1 MLNNLFEM
9 KVGHIQTL
17 KVNRIS
23 DYGLYLVDN
32 EGQEVLLPNR
42 YVSLTNAI
50 GDEIEVFVYH
60 DSEDRLV
67 ATTDR
72 PLITEG
78 RAAYLK
84 VVDKNIH
91 GAFLDWGLKGKDLFL
106 PNRNQQ
112 GGVLAGRSYIVWLY
126 VDNITGRCV
135 ATMKLKPF
143 IDNDIITV
151 KPRQKVDILIAS
163 ESPIGYRAIIDSR
176 HWGMVY
182 KNQIFQKVQIG
193 DRFEDFVRRI
203 TDDNRIDLS
212 LRQEGYDGVATS
224 ADDLLAILRNNGGV
238 LPVGDDSSPEQV
250 HAATQMSKKVFKR
263 AVGMLLKR
271 GVITADKFEIRE
283 K

>member
-1 MLNNLFEM
+1 M
-9 KVGHIQTL
+9 KVGQIQTL
-17 KVNRIS
+17 KVARIS
-23 DYGLYLVDN
+23 DYGLYLSDE

-42 YVSLTNAI
+42 FVSLTNAI

-78 RAAYLK
+78 QVASLK
-84 VVDKNIH
+84 VIDKNIH
-91 GAFLDWGLKGKDLFL
+91 GAFLDWGITGKDLFL

-112 GGVLAGRSYIVWLY
+112 GGVVAGRSYVVWLY

-143 IDNDIITV
+143 VDNDIITV

-163 ESPIGYRAIIDSR
+163 ESPIGYRAIINSR
-176 HWGMVY
+176 HWGMLY
-182 KNQIFQKVQIG
+182 KNQIFRPIRIG
-193 DRFEDFVRRI
+193 DRVEGWVRRI
-203 TDDNRIDLS
+203 TDDNRIDLT
-212 LRQEGYDGVATS
+212 LRQEGYDGAATS
-224 ADDLLAILRNNGGV
+224 AEDLLSLIREHGGI
-238 LPVGDDSSPEQV
+238 LPVGDDSSPEQI
-250 HAATQMSKKVFKR
+250 HALTQMSKKVFKR

-271 GVITADKFEIRE
+271 GEITAEGTQIKL

>member
-1 MLNNLFEM
+1 M
-9 KVGHIQTL
+9 KVGQIQTL

-23 DYGLYLVDN
+23 DYGLYLADE

-42 YVSLTNAI
+42 FVSLTNAV

-78 RAAYLK
+78 RVACLK

-91 GAFLDWGLKGKDLFL
+91 GAFLDWGISGKDLFL

-112 GGVLAGRSYIVWLY
+112 GGVLPGRSYIVWLY

-135 ATMKLKPF
+135 ATMKLKPY
-143 IDNDIITV
+143 IDNDIITI
-151 KPRQKVDILIAS
+151 KPRQKVEALVAS
-163 ESPIGYRAIIDSR
+163 ESPIGYRVIIDSR
-176 HWGMVY
+176 HWGMIY
-182 KNQIFQKVQIG
+182 KNQIFQRISVG
-193 DRFEDFVRRI
+193 DCVEAYVRRI
-203 TDDNRIDLS
+203 TEDNRIDLS
-212 LRQEGYDGVATS
+212 LRREGYDGVAAS
-224 ADDLLAILRNNGGV
+224 AESLYDLLKSQGGV
-238 LPVGDDSSPEQV
+238 LEVGDDSTPDEI

-263 AVGMLLKR
+263 AVGILLKR
-271 GVITADKFEIRE
+271 GDIVAEKYQIRL

>member
-1 MLNNLFEM
+1 M

-23 DYGLYLVDN
+23 DYGLYLVDD

-78 RAAYLK
+78 SAAYLK

-193 DRFEDFVRRI
+193 DRLEGFVRRI

-224 ADDLLAILRNNGGV
+224 AESLLSIIKENGGS
-238 LPVGDDSSPEQV
+238 LPVGDDSSPEQI

-271 GVITADKFEIRE
+271 GAITADRFEIRE

>member
-1 MLNNLFEM
+1 M
-9 KVGHIQTL
+9 KVGQIQTL
-17 KVNRIS
+17 KVARIS
-23 DYGLYLVDN
+23 DYGLYLADQ

-42 YVSLTNAI
+42 FVSLTNAI

-60 DSEDRLV
+60 ASEDRLV

-78 RAAYLK
+78 QVASLK

-91 GAFLDWGLKGKDLFL
+91 GAFLDWGITGKDLFL

-112 GGVLAGRSYIVWLY
+112 GGVVAGRSYVVWLY

-143 IDNDIITV
+143 VDNDIITV

-163 ESPIGYRAIIDSR
+163 ESPIGYRAIINSR
-176 HWGMVY
+176 HWGMIY
-182 KNQIFQKVQIG
+182 KNQTFRPIRIG
-193 DRFEDFVRRI
+193 DRMEGWVRRI
-203 TDDNRIDLS
+203 TDDNRIDLT
-212 LRQEGYDGVATS
+212 LQQVGYDGVATS
-224 ADDLLAILRNNGGV
+224 AEDLLSLIKEHGGR
-238 LPVGDDSSPEQV
+238 LPVGDDSSPEQI
-250 HAATQMSKKVFKR
+250 HSLTQMSKKVFKR
-263 AVGMLLKR
+263 AVGILLKR
-271 GVITADKFEIRE
+271 GEITAEGTQIKL

>member
-1 MLNNLFEM
+1 MHNNLFEM

-23 DYGLYLVDN
+23 DYGLYLVDD

-67 ATTDR
+67 ATTDK

-193 DRFEDFVRRI
+193 DRFEGFVRRI

>member
-1 MLNNLFEM
+1 M

-23 DYGLYLVDN
+23 DYGLYLVDD

-182 KNQIFQKVQIG
+182 KNQIFQKMQIG
-193 DRFEDFVRRI
+193 DRLEGFVRRI

-224 ADDLLAILRNNGGV
+224 AESLLSIIKENGGS
-238 LPVGDDSSPEQV
+238 LPVGDDSSPEQI

-271 GVITADKFEIRE
+271 GAITADRFEIRE

>member
-1 MLNNLFEM
+1 M
-9 KVGHIQTL
+9 KVGQIQTL

-23 DYGLYLVDN
+23 DYGLYLADE

-42 YVSLTNAI
+42 FVSLTNAV

-78 RAAYLK
+78 RVACLK

-91 GAFLDWGLKGKDLFL
+91 GAFLDWGVSGKDLFL

-112 GGVLAGRSYIVWLY
+112 GGVLPGRSYIVWLY

-135 ATMKLKPF
+135 ATMKLKPY

-151 KPRQKVDILIAS
+151 KPRQKVEALVAS
-163 ESPIGYRAIIDSR
+163 ESPIGYRVIIDSR
-176 HWGMVY
+176 HWGMIY
-182 KNQIFQKVQIG
+182 KNQIFQRISVG
-193 DRFEDFVRRI
+193 DCVEAYVRRI
-203 TDDNRIDLS
+203 TEDNRIDLS
-212 LRQEGYDGVATS
+212 LRREGYDGVAAS
-224 ADDLLAILRNNGGV
+224 AESLYDLLKSQGGV
-238 LPVGDDSSPEQV
+238 LEVGDDSTPDEI

-263 AVGMLLKR
+263 AVGILLKR
-271 GVITADKFEIRE
+271 GDIVAEKYQIRL

>member
-1 MLNNLFEM
+1 MLNNFFEM

-23 DYGLYLVDN
+23 DYGLYLVDD

-67 ATTDR
+67 ATTDK

-78 RAAYLK
+78 RVAYLK

-112 GGVLAGRSYIVWLY
+112 GGVLPGRSYIVWLY

-193 DRFEDFVRRI
+193 DRFEGFVRRI

-212 LRQEGYDGVATS
+212 LRQEGYDGVASS
-224 ADDLLAILRNNGGV
+224 ADTLLAILHDNGGV
-238 LPVGDDSSPEQV
+238 LPVGDDSSPEEV

-271 GVITADKFEIRE
+271 GAITADKFEIRE

>member
-1 MLNNLFEM
+1 M

-23 DYGLYLVDN
+23 DFGLYLIDD
-32 EGQEVLLPNR
+32 EEQEVLLPNR
-42 YVSLTNAI
+42 YVSLNNKV

-78 RAAYLK
+78 KAAFLK

-91 GAFLDWGLKGKDLFL
+91 GAFLDWGLAGKDLFL

-112 GGVLAGRSYIVWLY
+112 GGVLAGRSYVVWLY

-151 KPRQKVDILIAS
+151 KARQKVDILIAS

-176 HWGMVY
+176 HWGMLY
-182 KNQIFQKVQIG
+182 KNQIFQPVKVG
-193 DRFEDFVRRI
+193 DRLEGYVRRI
-203 TDDNRIDLS
+203 TDDNRIDLT
-212 LRQEGYDGVATS
+212 LRQEGYDGVANS
-224 ADDLLAILRNNGGV
+224 AEGLLELIKENGGEM
-238 LPVGDDSSPEQV
+238 PIGDNSSPEKV
-250 HAATQMSKKVFKR
+250 HALTQMSKKVFKR
-263 AVGMLLKR
+263 AVGVLLKR
-271 GVITADKFEIRE
+271 GAITTDGESIKI

>member
-1 MLNNLFEM
+1 M

-23 DYGLYLVDN
+23 DYGLYLVDD

-163 ESPIGYRAIIDSR
+163 ESSIGYRAIIDSR

-193 DRFEDFVRRI
+193 DRLEGFVRRI

-224 ADDLLAILRNNGGV
+224 AESLLSIIKENGGS
-238 LPVGDDSSPEQV
+238 LPVGDDSSPEQI

-271 GVITADKFEIRE
+271 GAITADRFEIRE

>member
-1 MLNNLFEM
+1 M

-23 DYGLYLVDN
+23 DYGLYLIDD
-32 EGQEVLLPNR
+32 EEQEVLLPNR
-42 YVSLTNAI
+42 YVSLDNKV

-78 RAAYLK
+78 KAACLK

-91 GAFLDWGLKGKDLFL
+91 GAFLDWGLAGKDLFL

-112 GGVLAGRSYIVWLY
+112 GGVLAGKSYIVWLY

-176 HWGMVY
+176 HWGMLY
-182 KNQIFQKVQIG
+182 KNQIFKPVKVG
-193 DRFEDFVRRI
+193 DRLEGYIRRI
-203 TDDNRIDLS
+203 TDDNRIDLT
-212 LRQEGYDGVATS
+212 LRQEGYDGVANS
-224 ADDLLAILRNNGGV
+224 AEDLLKLIKENGGE
-238 LPVGDDSSPEQV
+238 LSIGDNSSPEKV
-250 HAATQMSKKVFKR
+250 HALTQMSKKVFKR
-263 AVGMLLKR
+263 AVGILLKR
-271 GVITADKFEIRE
+271 GDIATDGESIKL

>member
-1 MLNNLFEM
+1 M

-23 DYGLYLVDN
+23 DYGLYLIDD
-32 EGQEVLLPNR
+32 EEQEVLLPNR
-42 YVSLTNAI
+42 YVSLDNKV

-78 RAAYLK
+78 KAACLK
-84 VVDKNIH
+84 VVDKSIH
-91 GAFLDWGLKGKDLFL
+91 GAFLDWGLAGKDLFL

-112 GGVLAGRSYIVWLY
+112 GGVIAGKSYVVWLY

-151 KPRQKVDILIAS
+151 KPRQKVEILIAS

-176 HWGMVY
+176 HWGMLY
-182 KNQIFQKVQIG
+182 KNQIFQPVKVG
-193 DRFEDFVRRI
+193 DKLEGFVRRI
-203 TDDNRIDLS
+203 TDDNRIDLT
-212 LRQEGYDGVATS
+212 LRQEGYDGVANS
-224 ADDLLAILRNNGGV
+224 AEGLLELIKENGGE
-238 LPVGDDSSPEQV
+238 LSIGDNSSPEKV
-250 HAATQMSKKVFKR
+250 HALTQMSKKVFKR
-263 AVGMLLKR
+263 AVGILLKR
-271 GVITADKFEIRE
+271 GVITTDGESIKI

>member
-1 MLNNLFEM
+1 M

-23 DYGLYLVDN
+23 DFGLYLIDD
-32 EGQEVLLPNR
+32 EEQEVLLPNR
-42 YVSLTNAI
+42 YVSLDNKV

-78 RAAYLK
+78 KAAFLK

-91 GAFLDWGLKGKDLFL
+91 GAFLDWGLAGKDLFL

-112 GGVLAGRSYIVWLY
+112 GGVLAGRSYVVWLY

-143 IDNDIITV
+143 VDNDIITV
-151 KPRQKVDILIAS
+151 KARQKVDILIAS

-176 HWGMVY
+176 HWGMLY
-182 KNQIFQKVQIG
+182 KNQIFQPVKVG
-193 DRFEDFVRRI
+193 DRLEGYVRRI
-203 TDDNRIDLS
+203 TDDNRIDLT
-212 LRQEGYDGVATS
+212 LRQEGYDGVANS
-224 ADDLLAILRNNGGV
+224 AEGLLEMIKENGGEM
-238 LPVGDDSSPEQV
+238 PIGDNSSPEKV
-250 HAATQMSKKVFKR
+250 HALTQMSKKVFKR
-263 AVGMLLKR
+263 AVGVLLKR
-271 GVITADKFEIRE
+271 GAITTDGESIKI

>member
-1 MLNNLFEM
+1 M
-9 KVGHIQTL
+9 KVGQIQTL
-17 KVNRIS
+17 KVARIS
-23 DYGLYLVDN
+23 DYGLYLADD

-42 YVSLTNAI
+42 FVSLTNAI

-78 RAAYLK
+78 QVASLK

-91 GAFLDWGLKGKDLFL
+91 GAFLDWGITGKDLFL

-112 GGVLAGRSYIVWLY
+112 GGVVAGRSYVVWLY

-143 IDNDIITV
+143 VDNDIITV

-163 ESPIGYRAIIDSR
+163 ESPIGYRAIINSR
-176 HWGMVY
+176 HWGMIY
-182 KNQIFQKVQIG
+182 KNQTFRPIRIG
-193 DRFEDFVRRI
+193 DRMEGWVRRI
-203 TDDNRIDLS
+203 TDDNRIDLT
-212 LRQEGYDGVATS
+212 LQQVGYDGVATS
-224 ADDLLAILRNNGGV
+224 AEDLLSLIKEHGGV
-238 LPVGDDSSPEQV
+238 LPVGDDSSPEQI
-250 HAATQMSKKVFKR
+250 HSLTQMSKKVFKR
-263 AVGMLLKR
+263 AVGILLKR
-271 GVITADKFEIRE
+271 GEITAEGTQIKL

>member
-1 MLNNLFEM
+1 M

-23 DYGLYLVDN
+23 DYGLYLIDDQ
-32 EGQEVLLPNR
+32 EQEVLLPNR
-42 YVSLTNAI
+42 YVSLENKV

-78 RAAYLK
+78 KAACLK

-91 GAFLDWGLKGKDLFL
+91 GAFLDWGLAGKDLFL

-176 HWGMVY
+176 HWGMLY
-182 KNQIFQKVQIG
+182 KNQIFKPVKVG
-193 DRFEDFVRRI
+193 DRLEGYIRRI
-203 TDDNRIDLS
+203 TDDNRIDLT
-212 LRQEGYDGVATS
+212 LRQEGYDGVANS
-224 ADDLLAILRNNGGV
+224 AEDLLKLIKENGGE
-238 LPVGDDSSPEQV
+238 LPIGDNSSPEKV
-250 HAATQMSKKVFKR
+250 HALTQMSKKVFKR
-263 AVGMLLKR
+263 AVGILLKR
-271 GVITADKFEIRE
+271 GDITTDGESIKL

>member
-1 MLNNLFEM
+1 M

-23 DYGLYLVDN
+23 DYGLYLAD
-32 EGQEVLLPNR
+32 EQGEEVLLPNR
-42 YVSLTNAI
+42 FVSLNNAI

-78 RAAYLK
+78 TAACLK

-112 GGVLAGRSYIVWLY
+112 GGVLPGRSYIVWLY

-135 ATMKLKPF
+135 ATMKLKSF
-143 IDNDIITV
+143 IDNELITV

-163 ESPIGYRAIIDSR
+163 ESPIGYRAIINSR

-182 KNQIFQKVQIG
+182 KNQIFHDVQIG
-193 DRFEDFVRRI
+193 QRFEGYVRRI

-212 LRQEGYDGVATS
+212 LRQEGYDGVASS
-224 ADDLLAILRNNGGV
+224 ADTLLEITRKNGGY
-238 LPVGDDSSPEQV
+238 LPVGDDSSPEEI
-250 HAATQMSKKVFKR
+250 HATTQLSKKVFKR

-271 GVITADKFEIRE
+271 GVISADKFEI
-283 K
+283 KVK

>member
-1 MLNNLFEM
+1 M
-9 KVGHIQTL
+9 KVGQIQTL
-17 KVNRIS
+17 KVARIS
-23 DYGLYLVDN
+23 DYGLYLADD

-42 YVSLTNAI
+42 FVSLTNAI

-78 RAAYLK
+78 QVASLK

-91 GAFLDWGLKGKDLFL
+91 GAFLDWGITGKDLFL

-112 GGVLAGRSYIVWLY
+112 GGVVAGRSYVVWLY

-143 IDNDIITV
+143 VDNDIITV

-163 ESPIGYRAIIDSR
+163 ESPIGYRAIINSR
-176 HWGMVY
+176 HWGMIY
-182 KNQIFQKVQIG
+182 KNQTFRPIRIG
-193 DRFEDFVRRI
+193 DRMEGWVRRI
-203 TDDNRIDLS
+203 TDDNRIDLT
-212 LRQEGYDGVATS
+212 LQQVGYDGVATS
-224 ADDLLAILRNNGGV
+224 AEDLLSLIKEHGGR
-238 LPVGDDSSPEQV
+238 LPVGDDSSPEQI
-250 HAATQMSKKVFKR
+250 HSLTQMSKKVFKR
-263 AVGMLLKR
+263 AVGILLKR
-271 GVITADKFEIRE
+271 GEITAEGTQIKL

>member
-1 MLNNLFEM
+1 M
-9 KVGHIQTL
+9 KVGQIQTL
-17 KVNRIS
+17 KVARIS
-23 DYGLYLVDN
+23 DYGLYLADE

-42 YVSLTNAI
+42 FVSLTNAI

-78 RAAYLK
+78 QVASLK

-91 GAFLDWGLKGKDLFL
+91 GAFLDWGITGKDLFL

-112 GGVLAGRSYIVWLY
+112 GGVVAGRSYVVWLY

-143 IDNDIITV
+143 VDNDIITV

-163 ESPIGYRAIIDSR
+163 ESPIGYRAIINSR
-176 HWGMVY
+176 HWGMIY
-182 KNQIFQKVQIG
+182 KNQTFRPIRIG
-193 DRFEDFVRRI
+193 ERVEGWVRRI
-203 TDDNRIDLS
+203 TDDNRIDLT

-224 ADDLLAILRNNGGV
+224 AEDLLSLIKEHGGV
-238 LPVGDDSSPEQV
+238 LPVGDDSSPEQI
-250 HAATQMSKKVFKR
+250 HSLTQMSKKVFKR
-263 AVGMLLKR
+263 AVGILLKR
-271 GVITADKFEIRE
+271 GEITAEGTQIKL